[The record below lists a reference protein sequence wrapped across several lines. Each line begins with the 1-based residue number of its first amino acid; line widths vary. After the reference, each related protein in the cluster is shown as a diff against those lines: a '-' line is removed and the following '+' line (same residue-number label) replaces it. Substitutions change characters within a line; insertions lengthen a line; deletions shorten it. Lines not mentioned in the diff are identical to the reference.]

1 MACNTLKNI
10 SEHFINNSLVGDR
23 RTISPQDYSAVENE
37 TNRLQKLLE
46 DKYGVSDQFFK
57 LIIAQKPTV
66 SLRGDFT
73 TFRIEYNAEAFKKLD
88 TVVDNFNVEEL
99 KKEADANGQL
109 SLFSNRVKQANIIL
123 ENTYNGEVY
132 DTKEE
137 LEAAKREDR
146 NDLAFAAPTSQGSLT
161 NYASIID
168 YKKTVLKGVE
178 KRISN
183 TEAKRK
189 YDKSPEIKL
198 DLAKLKDLKLKLEG
212 DLYDLHNDPD
222 IFEKTMSIFNKD
234 ISLIDNILSTRETP
248 SVDNIHFAED
258 IINYFDVI
266 TDYSS
271 TNTDN
276 DFVDVKNI
284 SSIDPSIKEGLNKLR
299 SKVLE
304 QKTKLQTAKEA
315 YLIKAIDE
323 SQKLKSMF
331 PNKQLE
337 EIKEMLLSP
346 KKDISLISLL
356 FGTVEEDF
364 SGNETLLASLVRKEL
379 EDSRNK
385 NKSFASGLIQSIN
398 FLQDP
403 VKKKLITM
411 GYGLSIKGLNS
422 LVSEVNY
429 DLFYQKTN
437 KGNKTGRLVNKF
449 SHTWFSSIIS
459 FNRNN
464 NDAIKEAFLN
474 QDYAAVNQALVDK
487 YHWLNDNT
495 DFIQIGKLP
504 EIISNP
510 EFSHYSAS
518 FKIAEADQYK
528 KDLIAKIGQYEY
540 NKIVQ
545 LQTEYIEDYNLLI
558 REELSTVLSS
568 HGVTSPGDLPQE
580 AIDNFN
586 KFAKRH
592 SPFEFINS
600 HNSGQE
606 GRVDYTT
613 GTLGAQYQSHL
624 KFNTYIPKEKVQ
636 RVGPDTSTYTVDSD
650 YYDKDFSRI
659 EQDDD
664 LRQFWETMSEAAIYM
679 NSTLS
684 DANTTLGH
692 NSLPMM
698 KQSTTDLLLNKN
710 TGLLNKS
717 GAILRETGQTLKD
730 LVSASK
736 SNIISD
742 DVSEVSKGA
751 METIQS
757 DVNARHKVVMMQLS
771 TLLNRDLSG
780 KAKIDL
786 SKSSVEVQ
794 KIFERVTNKTTQEI
808 INDHG
813 TAVSPNILKEYLTN
827 QVMEEQTFNLPVMMR
842 AYLDMVSEYKAQKEA
857 LPEISIYKGLY
868 DGLKM
873 EKKNSKLLGVS
884 IPSISNIRDMI
895 SRNRNKTGLEDKRWM
910 AQLRMKSWV
919 NKNVKGVTDKESWG
933 KLGGVNYTA
942 EEKKF
947 KKAAEEYLN
956 SLNTR
961 LANTT
966 DPDEHTQISTEID
979 EVKDSIDNLG
989 KVYALSAIYETLVN
1003 RASVFVGLGFNFKA
1017 QVANRFQGWW
1027 QGMINDTGRYWP
1039 QGAFYSANAFINRKG
1054 LRRIPGAHSYRN
1066 EIKKTRLLIEKLNTL
1081 QDATN
1086 ELDRAKRDS
1095 GIRGKTK
1102 MLNPYYLIEYTEW
1115 HNQVPQILSIL
1126 SGQSIVD
1133 KTGRSVPIFNGSGF
1147 PAFNIEKGQLV
1158 LKPEFDTEDNR
1169 ASWVNF
1175 SNQESSDLKTKI
1187 SHTIATLNGDYSKTG
1202 GTFAKRSAVGRTL
1215 MMFKTWLPKQV
1226 LLRFGLN
1233 QTDLALGIKDFD
1245 GAYSGGLK
1253 SPKTRT
1259 ATAALLTGAI
1269 ATSATMGL
1277 GLGFAIPMGL
1287 GLVGYSTWT
1296 NYKARKDGENLETM
1310 KQLGLA
1316 GKALLRKGL
1325 GLPIN
1330 SLLGKNL
1337 IKDQDFSSLNLTDNE
1352 KQNFQFIVNELTG
1365 LLYLTLMKV
1374 MMKSMSGDDEEDEPK
1389 TINGQPNPYYGKS
1402 QKSKSEK
1409 SFYNLMEN
1417 NITRLIGDAT
1427 LLLNPNETF
1436 KTMFHPAGAESW
1448 FTKIEGISDGL
1459 KRTLITGDDTLATG
1473 PNAGKSKLGQSLK
1486 SASMPGIFNEWT
1498 QGDFGS
1504 FGFSKQMEEDQN
1516 PGEVMDAWFKSDYA
1530 ADKKEISGERAD
1542 KRVELTEYWNKEFD
1556 YNNLSEEDK
1565 VLVEPLVKKMVN
1577 QELDAEL
1584 PLDIRGY
1591 YDENQKK
1598 LE

>member
-1 MACNTLKNI
+1 MACNTLENALK
-10 SEHFINNSLVGDR
+10 HFRDNNLIGNLRS
-23 RTISPQDYSAVENE
+23 IAAEDYTAVENE
-37 TNRLQKLLE
+37 TKRLQKLLE
-46 DKYGVSDQFFK
+46 DKYGVSDKFFD
-57 LIIAQKPTV
+57 LAMIQKPTV
-66 SLRGDFT
+66 SNRGDFT
-73 TFRIEYNAEAFKKLD
+73 TFRLNFNNEAFKKLD
-88 TVVDNFNVEEL
+88 TVVDDFNFQETASR
-99 KKEADANGQL
+99 ADSKGQL
-109 SLFSNRVKQANIIL
+109 NLFSDTLNQANAIVD
-123 ENTYNGEVY
+123 NTYNGEVY

-137 LEAAKREDR
+137 LEQAKREDR
-146 NDLAFAAPTSQGSLT
+146 SDIAFAPYTNQNGPT
-161 NYASIID
+161 NYASAIE
-168 YKKTVLKGVE
+168 YKETVLKGIE

-189 YDKSPEIKL
+189 YDKSPEIKV
-198 DLAKLKDLKLKLEG
+198 DLARLKDLKSKLET
-212 DLYDLHNDPD
+212 DLYELHNDPD

-234 ISLIDNILSTRETP
+234 ISLIDNILSRGTP
-248 SVDNIHFAED
+248 SVENIHFAED
-258 IINYFDVI
+258 IINYFEVI

-276 DFVDVKNI
+276 DFVDVKN
-284 SSIDPSIKEGLNKLR
+284 STNIDPLVKEGLNKLR
-299 SKVLE
+299 SKILD

-403 VKKKLITM
+403 VKKKLIAM
-411 GYGLSIKGLNS
+411 GYGLSIRGLNS
-422 LVSEVNY
+422 IVSEVNY
-429 DLFYQKTN
+429 DLFYQKTS

-449 SHTWFSSIIS
+449 SHTWFSNVMS
-459 FNRNN
+459 FTRNN
-464 NDAIKEAFLN
+464 ADAIKEAFLA
-474 QDYAAVNQALVDK
+474 QDYAAVNQTLVDK
-487 YHWLNDNT
+487 YSWLNDNA
-495 DFIQIGKLP
+495 DFIQLGRLP

-510 EFSHYSAS
+510 EFSHFSAS
-518 FKIAEADQYK
+518 FDLAAANQYK
-528 KDLIAKIGQYEY
+528 ADLIAKIGQYEY

-545 LQTEYIEDYNLLI
+545 LQTEYVEDYNLLI
-558 REELSTVLSS
+558 REELSTTLAS
-568 HGVTSPGDLPQE
+568 HGVSSPANLPQD

-592 SPFEFINS
+592 SPFEFISS
-600 HNSGQE
+600 HNAGQQ
-606 GRVDYTT
+606 GRVDYVT
-613 GTLGAQYQSHL
+613 GGVGAQYQSHL
-624 KFNTYIPKEKVQ
+624 KYNTYIPKEKVE
-636 RVGPDTSTYTVDSD
+636 RVGPDTSTYTIDSE
-650 YYDKDFSRI
+650 YYDKDFSTI
-659 EQDDD
+659 EQDSD
-664 LRQFWETMSEAAIYM
+664 LMEFWEVMSEAAIYM

-684 DANTTLGH
+684 DSNTTLGH
-692 NSLPMM
+692 NSLPKM

-710 TGLLNKS
+710 TGFLNKS
-717 GAILRETGQTLKD
+717 GAILRETGQTLKN
-730 LVSASK
+730 LVSS
-736 SNIISD
+736 SRSTIVSD
-742 DVSEVSKGA
+742 DVSEVSKGNI
-751 METIQS
+751 ETIQA
-757 DVNARHKVVMMQLS
+757 DVNARQKVITMQLS

-786 SKSSVEVQ
+786 SKAPIEVQ
-794 KIFERVTNKTTQEI
+794 KIFERVTDRSIQDI

-827 QVMEEQTFNLPVMMR
+827 QVMDEQTFNLPVMMR

-873 EKKNSKLLGVS
+873 EKKNSKLLGMS
-884 IPSISNIRDMI
+884 IPDISIRDMI
-895 SRNRNKTGLEDKRWM
+895 NRNRNKTGLEDKRWM

-933 KLGGVNYTA
+933 KLGGTNYTA

-947 KKAAEEYLN
+947 KNTAEEYLE
-956 SLNTR
+956 SLKTR
-961 LANTT
+961 QANTT
-966 DPDEHTQISTEID
+966 DPDEGSQLSNEIE
-979 EVKDSIDNLG
+979 EVQHAIDNLG
-989 KVYALSAIYETLVN
+989 KVYTLSAIYETLIN
-1003 RASVFVGLGFNFKA
+1003 RASVFVGLGFNIKA
-1017 QVANRFQGWW
+1017 QIGNRFQGWW
-1027 QGMINDTGRYWP
+1027 QGMVNDTGRYWP
-1039 QGAFYSANAFINRKG
+1039 QGAFYAANAFINRKG
-1054 LRRIPGAHSYRN
+1054 LRRLPGNHRYRN

-1115 HNQVPQILSIL
+1115 HNQVPQILSVL
-1126 SGQSIVD
+1126 TGQTITD
-1133 KTGRSVPIFNGSGF
+1133 KNGNSVSIFNGNGF
-1147 PAFNIEKGQLV
+1147 PAFNIQKGQLI

-1169 ASWVNF
+1169 ATWVDF

-1187 SHTIATLNGDYSKTG
+1187 SQTIATLNGDYSKTG
-1202 GTFAKRSAVGRTL
+1202 GTFVKNSAVGRTL
-1215 MMFKTWLPKQV
+1215 MMFKTWLPKQIM
-1226 LLRFGLN
+1226 LRFGLN
-1233 QTDLALGIKDFD
+1233 QTDLATGVKDYD
-1245 GAYSGGLK
+1245 GAYTGSLK
-1253 SPKTRT
+1253 SNKTRT
-1259 ATAALLTGAI
+1259 AAATALGVVIGT
-1269 ATSATMGL
+1269 TATMGL

-1287 GLVGYSTWT
+1287 GLIGYTTWN
-1296 NYKARKDGENLETM
+1296 NYKAKKDGENLQTM
-1310 KQLGLA
+1310 KQLSVA

-1330 SLLGKNL
+1330 TLLGKNL

-1374 MMKSMSGDDEEDEPK
+1374 IMKSMSGDGEDDEPK
-1389 TINGQPNPYYGKS
+1389 TINGQPNPYYGKERP
-1402 QKSKSEK
+1402 SETEK
-1409 SFYNLMEN
+1409 AFYNIMEN
-1417 NITRLIGDAT
+1417 TITKLIGDAT
-1427 LLLNPNETF
+1427 LLTNPNEVF

-1448 FTKIEGISDGL
+1448 FKKVEAVSDGL
-1459 KRTLITGDDTLATG
+1459 TRMFTTGDDILASG
-1473 PNAGKSKLGQSLK
+1473 PNAGKSKTGESLK
-1486 SASMPGIFNEWT
+1486 NMSMPGIFNEWT

-1504 FGFSKQMEEDQN
+1504 FGFAKQMEKDMD

-1530 ADKKEISGERAD
+1530 KDRKNVKAERAGKKE
-1542 KRVELTEYWNKEFD
+1542 ELTDYWQKEFD
-1556 YNNLSEEDK
+1556 YNSLDEQQKLQIDPIITK
-1565 VLVEPLVKKMVN
+1565 IIN
-1577 QELDAEL
+1577 QELSAEM
-1584 PLDIRGY
+1584 PTDIRIN
-1591 YDENQKK
+1591 YDENQKRI
-1598 LE
+1598 E

>member
-1 MACNTLKNI
+1 MACNTLKNAL
-10 SEHFINNSLVGDR
+10 EHFRNNNLIGDL
-23 RTISPQDYSAVENE
+23 RTIAAEDYTAVENE
-37 TNRLQKLLE
+37 TKRLQKLLE
-46 DKYGVSDQFFK
+46 DKYGVSDKFFEVAM
-57 LIIAQKPTV
+57 IQRPTV
-66 SLRGDFT
+66 SNRGNFT
-73 TFRIEYNAEAFKKLD
+73 IFRLNFNSEAFKKLD
-88 TVVDNFNVEEL
+88 TVVDDFNFQETAS
-99 KKEADANGQL
+99 KADANGQL
-109 SLFSNRVKQANIIL
+109 SLFSDVLNQATAIA

-132 DTKEE
+132 DTKEK
-137 LEAAKREDR
+137 LEQAKKEIK
-146 NDLAFAAPTSQGSLT
+146 NDIAFAPYTSQNGPT
-161 NYASIID
+161 NYASIIN
-168 YKKTVLKGVE
+168 YKETVLKGVE

-189 YDKSPEIKL
+189 YDKSPEIKV
-198 DLAKLKDLKLKLEG
+198 DLAKLKDLKLKLET

-234 ISLIDNILSTRETP
+234 VSLIDNILSRGTP
-248 SVDNIHFAED
+248 SVENIHFAED

-276 DFVDVKNI
+276 DFVDVKNT
-284 SSIDPSIKEGLNKLR
+284 SNIDPLVKEGLNKLR
-299 SKVLE
+299 SKILD

-398 FLQDP
+398 FLQNP
-403 VKKKLITM
+403 VKKKLIAM

-449 SHTWFSSIIS
+449 SHSWFSNVLS
-459 FNRNN
+459 FTRNN
-464 NDAIKEAFLN
+464 ADAIKEAFLA
-474 QDYAAVNQALVDK
+474 QDYSAVNQALVDK
-487 YHWLNDNT
+487 YHWLNDNA
-495 DFIQIGKLP
+495 DFIQLGKLP

-510 EFSHYSAS
+510 DFSHYSAS
-518 FKIAEADQYK
+518 FDLPAANQYK

-545 LQTEYIEDYNLLI
+545 MQTEYVEDYNLLI
-558 REELSTVLSS
+558 REELSTVLAS
-568 HGVTSPGDLPQE
+568 HGVNSPADLPQE

-600 HNSGQE
+600 HNIGQQ
-606 GRVDYTT
+606 GRVDYVTQ
-613 GTLGAQYQSHL
+613 GVGAQYQSHL
-624 KFNTYIPKEKVQ
+624 KYNTYIPKQKVE
-636 RVGPDTSTYTVDSD
+636 RVAPDASVYTVDSE
-650 YYDKDFSRI
+650 YYDKDFNTI
-659 EQDDD
+659 EQDSD
-664 LRQFWETMSEAAIYM
+664 LMEFWEVMSEATIYM

-692 NSLPMM
+692 NSLPKM

-710 TGLLNKS
+710 VGVLGKTS
-717 GAILRETGQTLKD
+717 SILRETGQTLKN
-730 LVSASK
+730 LVSSSK
-736 SNIISD
+736 TSPISD
-742 DVSEVSKGA
+742 DVSEVSKGN
-751 METIQS
+751 METIQA
-757 DVNARHKVVMMQLS
+757 DVNARQKVITMQLS
-771 TLLNRDLSG
+771 TLLGRDLSG

-786 SKSSVEVQ
+786 GKASIEVQ
-794 KIFERVTNKTTQEI
+794 QIFEKVTNRNIQDI

-873 EKKNSKLLGVS
+873 EKKNSKLLGMSLPDVS
-884 IPSISNIRDMI
+884 IRDMI
-895 SRNRNKTGLEDKRWM
+895 NRNRNKTGLEDKRWM

-933 KLGGVNYTA
+933 KLGGTNYTA

-947 KKAAEEYLN
+947 KKTAEEYLD

-966 DPDEHTQISTEID
+966 DPDEHTQLSNEID
-979 EVKDSIDNLG
+979 EVQNAIDNLG
-989 KVYALSAIYETLVN
+989 KVYTLSAIYETLIN
-1003 RASVFVGLGFNFKA
+1003 RASVFVGLGFNIKA
-1017 QVANRFQGWW
+1017 QIANRFQGWW

-1039 QGAFYSANAFINRKG
+1039 QGAFYAANAFINRKG
-1054 LRRIPGAHSYRN
+1054 LRRLPGNHKYRN

-1115 HNQVPQILSIL
+1115 HNQVPQILSVL
-1126 SGQSIVD
+1126 SGQTITDKNGNSI
-1133 KTGRSVPIFNGSGF
+1133 PIFNGDGF
-1147 PAFNIEKGQLV
+1147 PAFNIQKGHLV
-1158 LKPEFDTEDNR
+1158 LKPEFDTEENR
-1169 ASWVNF
+1169 ASWVDF

-1187 SHTIATLNGDYSKTG
+1187 SQTIATLNGDYSKTG
-1202 GTFAKRSAVGRTL
+1202 GTFVKRSAVGRTL
-1215 MMFKTWLPKQV
+1215 MMFKTWLPKQIM
-1226 LLRFGLN
+1226 LRFGLN
-1233 QTDLALGIKDFD
+1233 QTDLATGIKDYD
-1245 GAYSGGLK
+1245 GAYTGGLK
-1253 SPKTRT
+1253 SGKTRT
-1259 ATAALLTGAI
+1259 AATAALTGMVGV
-1269 ATSATMGL
+1269 TATMGL

-1287 GLVGYSTWT
+1287 GLIGYTTWN
-1296 NYKARKDGENLETM
+1296 NYKDKKDGENLQTM
-1310 KQLGLA
+1310 KQLSLA
-1316 GKALLRKGL
+1316 GKALLRKSL

-1330 SLLGKNL
+1330 TLLGKNL
-1337 IKDQDFSSLNLTDNE
+1337 IKDQDFSSLNLTE
-1352 KQNFQFIVNELTG
+1352 GERQNFQFIVNELTG

-1374 MMKSMSGDDEEDEPK
+1374 MMKSMSGDDEDDEPK
-1389 TINGQPNPYYGKS
+1389 TIYGQPNPYYGK
-1402 QKSKSEK
+1402 EK
-1409 SFYNLMEN
+1409 PSAAEKAVFFLAEN
-1417 NITRLIGDAT
+1417 TLTKLIGDAT
-1427 LLLNPNETF
+1427 LLTNPNEVF

-1448 FTKIEGISDGL
+1448 FTKVEAVSDGL
-1459 KRTLITGDDTLATG
+1459 SRLVTTGDDTLASG
-1473 PNAGKSKLGQSLK
+1473 PNAGKSKLGESLK
-1486 SASMPGIFNEWT
+1486 NMSMPGIFNEWT
-1498 QGDFGS
+1498 QGDLGS
-1504 FGFSKQMEEDQN
+1504 FGFAKQMEKDMN
-1516 PGEVMDAWFKSDYA
+1516 PGEIMDAWYKSDYA
-1530 ADKKEISGERAD
+1530 KDRKTIKAERADKKE
-1542 KRVELTEYWNKEFD
+1542 ELTTYWQKEFD
-1556 YNNLSEEDK
+1556 YNNLQEEEKLQLDPVINK
-1565 VLVEPLVKKMVN
+1565 IIN
-1577 QELDAEL
+1577 QELNAEL
-1584 PLDIRGY
+1584 SSDIRGE
-1591 YDENQKK
+1591 YDEHQKK
-1598 LE
+1598 IE